1 MSDNDQH
8 HVAAQ
13 GAAVTMTSRPGDR
26 PVQIPADRPGIVILI
41 HGVNDPGGWYETVEK
56 GLCTGVNERLS
67 RRDLMPGGYGE
78 LYGAAASKRVI
89 KTTESDILGDPEK
102 YLYQRSEGSST
113 HSFVIPFYW
122 GYRAANNEIAKL
134 SDPGDVKSRQADA
147 NGYLMTRGQ
156 YQDKKGNR
164 LDKHF
169 AKGGGFFANAKQHPR
184 YVRHALRSAV
194 ERQTGDQARTRS
206 ELFLHR

>member
-67 RRDLMPGGYGE
+67 RRDLMPGGYG
-78 LYGAAASKRVI
+78 
-89 KTTESDILGDPEK
+89 
-102 YLYQRSEGSST
+102 
-113 HSFVIPFYW
+113 
-122 GYRAANNEIAKL
+122 
-134 SDPGDVKSRQADA
+134 
-147 NGYLMTRGQ
+147 
-156 YQDKKGNR
+156 
-164 LDKHF
+164 
-169 AKGGGFFANAKQHPR
+169 
-184 YVRHALRSAV
+184 
-194 ERQTGDQARTRS
+194 
-206 ELFLHR
+206 